1 MPKNVFK
8 QVRHFSQAV
17 EYVGKKL
24 SKGQFGSKKII
35 VITIWTGAQEVS
47 ILCISFSF
55 LSSTDQ
61 ITFNLLSHS
70 YV

>member
-24 SKGQFGSKKII
+24 SKGNLEVKKI